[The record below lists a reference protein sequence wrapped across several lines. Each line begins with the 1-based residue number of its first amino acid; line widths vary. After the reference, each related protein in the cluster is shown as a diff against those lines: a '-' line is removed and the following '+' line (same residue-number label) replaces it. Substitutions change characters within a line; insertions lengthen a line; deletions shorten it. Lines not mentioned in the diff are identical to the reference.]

1 MDSQPEMVI
10 NARNQRHE
18 ARSGGRRPVLSRSR
32 SVRILAIL
40 SAKVCVFA
48 VLSGAHSSAEAA
60 EAASDWQSI
69 DEIAAAAEQ
78 LVIDLAGAADAS
90 LTPEAGYIDSR
101 LKLADCAEPLTT
113 SLQSG
118 SASSGRATVQVECTG
133 ERPWKIFV
141 PVQIKVTDQVIVAGK
156 SLASGHVLTLDDV
169 LVEERDVTRLRSGYI
184 GRPEDLVGKRLKR
197 QLLPG
202 RVITPSMLMER
213 TMIERGQSVTI
224 SADFGGVSIETAGKA
239 LMDGALNERIQV
251 ENSGSK
257 QVIEAVVRS
266 AERVEVLVN

>member
-1 MDSQPEMVI
+1 MDSQPEMVRI
-10 NARNQRHE
+10 ARNQRLK
-18 ARSGGRRPVLSRSR
+18 ARTGGNRPVLCRSR

-40 SAKVCVFA
+40 NAEVCAFA
-48 VLSGAHSSAEAA
+48 VLSGAYSSVDAA
-60 EAASDWQSI
+60 EATSDWQSI

-78 LVIDLAGAADAS
+78 SVIDLAGAAGAS
-90 LTPEAGYIDSR
+90 LTPVAGYIDSR
-101 LKLADCAEPLTT
+101 LKLADCAEHLTT

-133 ERPWKIFV
+133 ERPWRIFV
-141 PVQIKVTDQVIVAGK
+141 PVQIKVTDLVIVAGK
-156 SLASGHVLTLDDV
+156 SLASGHVLTPDDV
-169 LVEERDVTRLRSGYI
+169 LVEARDVTRLRSGYI

-224 SADFGGVSIETAGKA
+224 SADSGGVSIETAGKA

-257 QVIEAVVRS
+257 QVIEAIVRS
-266 AERVEVLVN
+266 PERVEVLVN